1 MPPLFRDSTEIIDQL
16 KAQLADCQ
24 QSSGELRE
32 RYERIADFVAAASDL
47 LWETDAQLRLV
58 SGLNSQSMET
68 QEDGVSKQIR
78 DKTVSEIF
86 ELSSI
91 DDSIKS
97 AHMADLTAR
106 RPFRG
111 FTISMPGP
119 DGKLVWLETSGNPMF
134 DKNGK
139 FLGYRGTSK
148 DVTQRK
154 EDEARIAFMARHDLL
169 TNLPNRAF
177 LRERIDEE
185 FVRAARGGSF
195 AVLCLDLDDFKIVN
209 DTLGHSAGD
218 RLLQAVAVRLAS
230 CARAIDMVARQ
241 GGDEFTIIQTEL
253 ERPEDADRFA
263 QRIVTTISEPY
274 DLDGSQVVIG
284 VSIGV
289 AVAPGDGSQSE
300 QLLKNADIAL
310 YRAKSEDRGSYSFF
324 EAGMDARLQA
334 RRALEAELRTAIRTG
349 QFELFYQP
357 LFDLQSEEIT
367 CLEALLRWRHPVR
380 GIIAPADFIPIAE
393 ETGLIVPI
401 GEWVL
406 RKACSEAMRWPGHIR
421 VAVNLSV
428 AQFRG
433 RKLVQAVTGA
443 LAESGLSGQRLEL
456 EITET
461 VLMQNTEATLSIL
474 HQLRALDARISM
486 DDFGTGYSSLSYL
499 RSFPFDK
506 VKIDRSFVHDL
517 SGKESSIA
525 VVRAILGLGHSLG
538 LATTAEGVETKA
550 QLAILQEEG
559 CTEVQGYF
567 FCQPKSAADLPSF
580 FEQNDMKIAAR
591 KTVEE

>member
-1 MPPLFRDSTEIIDQL
+1 MPPPSRDSAEIVDQL
-16 KAQLADCQ
+16 KAQLASCQ
-24 QSSGELRE
+24 QATGELRE
-32 RYERIADFVAAASDL
+32 GYERLADFVAAASDL
-47 LWETDAQLRLV
+47 LWETDAELKVV
-58 SGLNSQSMET
+58 SGLNSQSLEP
-68 QEDGVSKQIR
+68 QRDALSGQIR
-78 DKTVSEIF
+78 NKTVAEIL
-86 ELSSI
+86 ELSTL
-91 DDSIKS
+91 DDAIKT
-97 AHMADLTAR
+97 AHMADLAAR
-106 RPFRG
+106 RPFRA
-111 FTISMPGP
+111 FIASMPGP
-119 DGKLVWLETSGNPMF
+119 EGKLIWLEISGNPVF
-134 DKNGK
+134 NKAGE

-148 DVTQRK
+148 DITQRK
-154 EDEARIAFMARHDLL
+154 EDEARIVFMAHHDLL
-169 TNLPNRAF
+169 TNLPNRVL

-185 FVRAARGGSF
+185 FARIARGGSF

-209 DTLGHSAGD
+209 DTLGHPAGD
-218 RLLQAVAVRLAS
+218 RLLQAVAVRLTS
-230 CARAIDMVARQ
+230 CARAVDIVARQ
-241 GGDEFTIIQTEL
+241 GGDEFAIVQTEL
-253 ERPEDADRFA
+253 EKPEDADSVA
-263 QRIVTTISEPY
+263 QRIVTVISEPY

-284 VSIGV
+284 VTIGV
-289 AVAPGDGSQSE
+289 AVAPGDGIQSE

-310 YRAKSEDRGSYSFF
+310 YRAKSEERGGYSFF

-357 LFDLQSEEIT
+357 LFDLQSGEVT

-406 RKACSEAMRWPGHIR
+406 RQACAEAMRWPGQIK
-421 VAVNLSV
+421 VAVNLSA

-443 LAESGLSGQRLEL
+443 LVGSGLPGQRLEL

-461 VLMQNTEATLSIL
+461 VLMQNTEATLDIL
-474 HQLRALDARISM
+474 HQLRALEARISM

-525 VVRAILGLGHSLG
+525 IVRAILGLGHSLS

-559 CTEVQGYF
+559 CTEVQGYL
-567 FCQPKSAADLPSF
+567 FCQPKSAADLPIF
-580 FEQNDMKIAAR
+580 FAQNSMKIAAR
-591 KTVEE
+591 KTMKE

>member
-1 MPPLFRDSTEIIDQL
+1 
-16 KAQLADCQ
+16 
-24 QSSGELRE
+24 
-32 RYERIADFVAAASDL
+32 
-47 LWETDAQLRLV
+47 
-58 SGLNSQSMET
+58 
-68 QEDGVSKQIR
+68 
-78 DKTVSEIF
+78 
-86 ELSSI
+86 
-91 DDSIKS
+91 
-97 AHMADLTAR
+97 
-106 RPFRG
+106 
-111 FTISMPGP
+111 
-119 DGKLVWLETSGNPMF
+119 
-134 DKNGK
+134 
-139 FLGYRGTSK
+139 
-148 DVTQRK
+148 
-154 EDEARIAFMARHDLL
+154 
-169 TNLPNRAF
+169 
-177 LRERIDEE
+177 
-185 FVRAARGGSF
+185 
-195 AVLCLDLDDFKIVN
+195 
-209 DTLGHSAGD
+209 
-218 RLLQAVAVRLAS
+218 
-230 CARAIDMVARQ
+230 MVARQ

-461 VLMQNTEATLSIL
+461 VLMQNTEATLGIL
-474 HQLRALDARISM
+474 HQLRALGARISM

>member
-1 MPPLFRDSTEIIDQL
+1 MPPLFRDSTEIIDHL
-16 KAQLADCQ
+16 KAQLEDCQ

-32 RYERIADFVAAASDL
+32 RYERLADFVAAASDL

-58 SGLNSQSMET
+58 SGLNSQSMEI

-78 DKTVSEIF
+78 DKTVSEIL
-86 ELSSI
+86 ELSAI
-91 DDSIKS
+91 DDSIKA
-97 AHMADLTAR
+97 AHMADLAAR

-119 DGKLVWLETSGNPMF
+119 DGKLVWLEASGNPML

-154 EDEARIAFMARHDLL
+154 EDEARIAFMAHHDLL
-169 TNLPNRAF
+169 TNLPNRAL

-185 FVRAARGGSF
+185 FVRTARGGSF

-241 GGDEFTIIQTEL
+241 GGDEFTIVQTEL

-289 AVAPGDGSQSE
+289 AVAPGDGSQSD

-310 YRAKSEDRGSYSFF
+310 YRAKSEDRGSYSF
-324 EAGMDARLQA
+324 
-334 RRALEAELRTAIRTG
+334 
-349 QFELFYQP
+349 
-357 LFDLQSEEIT
+357 
-367 CLEALLRWRHPVR
+367 
-380 GIIAPADFIPIAE
+380 
-393 ETGLIVPI
+393 
-401 GEWVL
+401 
-406 RKACSEAMRWPGHIR
+406 
-421 VAVNLSV
+421 
-428 AQFRG
+428 
-433 RKLVQAVTGA
+433 
-443 LAESGLSGQRLEL
+443 
-456 EITET
+456 
-461 VLMQNTEATLSIL
+461 
-474 HQLRALDARISM
+474 
-486 DDFGTGYSSLSYL
+486 
-499 RSFPFDK
+499 
-506 VKIDRSFVHDL
+506 
-517 SGKESSIA
+517 
-525 VVRAILGLGHSLG
+525 
-538 LATTAEGVETKA
+538 
-550 QLAILQEEG
+550 
-559 CTEVQGYF
+559 
-567 FCQPKSAADLPSF
+567 
-580 FEQNDMKIAAR
+580 
-591 KTVEE
+591 

>member
-1 MPPLFRDSTEIIDQL
+1 VE
-16 KAQLADCQ
+16 A
-24 QSSGELRE
+24 
-32 RYERIADFVAAASDL
+32 
-47 LWETDAQLRLV
+47 
-58 SGLNSQSMET
+58 
-68 QEDGVSKQIR
+68 
-78 DKTVSEIF
+78 
-86 ELSSI
+86 
-91 DDSIKS
+91 
-97 AHMADLTAR
+97 
-106 RPFRG
+106 
-111 FTISMPGP
+111 
-119 DGKLVWLETSGNPMF
+119 SGNPIF

-154 EDEARIAFMARHDLL
+154 EDEARIAFMAHHDLL
-169 TNLPNRAF
+169 TNLPNRVL

-185 FVRAARGGSF
+185 FARIAREGRF

-209 DTLGHSAGD
+209 DTLGHAAGD
-218 RLLQAVAVRLAS
+218 RLLQAVAVRLTS

-241 GGDEFTIIQTEL
+241 GGDEFAIIQTEL
-253 ERPEDADRFA
+253 EKPEDADSFA
-263 QRIVTTISEPY
+263 QRIVAAISEPY
-274 DLDGSQVVIG
+274 DLDGSQIVIG
-284 VSIGV
+284 VTIGV
-289 AVAPGDGSQSE
+289 AVAPGDGNQPV

-310 YRAKSEDRGSYSFF
+310 YRAKSEERGGYSFF

-357 LFDLQSEEIT
+357 LFDLRSGEVT
-367 CLEALLRWRHPVR
+367 CMEALLRWRHPIR

-406 RKACSEAMRWPGHIR
+406 RQACAEAMRWPGNIR

-443 LAESGLSGQRLEL
+443 LVESGLPGQRLEL

-461 VLMQNTEATLSIL
+461 VLMQNTEATLGIL
-474 HQLRALDARISM
+474 HQLRALEARISM

-506 VKIDRSFVHDL
+506 VKIDRSFVRDL
-517 SGKESSIA
+517 SGKEDSIA
-525 VVRAILGLGHSLG
+525 IVRAILGLGHSLG

-550 QLAILQEEG
+550 QLEILQEEG
-559 CTEVQGYF
+559 CTEVQGYL
-567 FCQPKSAADLPSF
+567 FCQPKSVADLPIF
-580 FEQNDMKIAAR
+580 FEQNSKKIAAH
-591 KTVEE
+591 KTVKE

>member
-461 VLMQNTEATLSIL
+461 VLMQNTEATLGIL
-474 HQLRALDARISM
+474 HQLRALGARISM

>member
-169 TNLPNRAF
+169 TNLPNRAI

>member
-169 TNLPNRAF
+169 TNLPNRAI

-349 QFELFYQP
+349 QIELFYQP

>member
-1 MPPLFRDSTEIIDQL
+1 MPPQFRDSTDVSDQL
-16 KAQLADCQ
+16 KEQLASCQ
-24 QSSGELRE
+24 RDTGELRE
-32 RYERIADFVAAASDL
+32 RYERLADFVAAASDL

-78 DKTVSEIF
+78 DKTVSEIL

-91 DDSIKS
+91 DDSIKA
-97 AHMADLTAR
+97 AHMADLVAR

-111 FTISMPGP
+111 FTISMLGP

-148 DVTQRK
+148 DITQRK
-154 EDEARIAFMARHDLL
+154 EDEARIAFMAHHDLL
-169 TNLPNRAF
+169 TNLPNRAL

-185 FVRAARGGSF
+185 FVRTARGGSF
-195 AVLCLDLDDFKIVN
+195 AVLCLDLDDFKVVN

-218 RLLQAVAVRLAS
+218 RLLQAVATRLVS

-241 GGDEFTIIQTEL
+241 GGDEFTIVQTEL
-253 ERPEDADRFA
+253 ERPEDADKFA
-263 QRIVTTISEPY
+263 QRIVTTVSEPY

-289 AVAPGDGSQSE
+289 AVAPGDGSQSD

-310 YRAKSEDRGSYSFF
+310 YRAKSEDRGSFSFF

-357 LFDLQSEEIT
+357 LFDLHSEEIT

-380 GIIAPADFIPIAE
+380 GIIVPADFIPIAE

-406 RKACSEAMRWPGHIR
+406 RQACAEAMRWPGHIS

-443 LAESGLSGQRLEL
+443 LAESGLPGQRLEL

-461 VLMQNTEATLSIL
+461 VLMQNTEATLGIL

-517 SGKESSIA
+517 SGKENSIA

-591 KTVEE
+591 KTLEK

>member
-1 MPPLFRDSTEIIDQL
+1 MPPLFRNSTEIIDQL
-16 KAQLADCQ
+16 KEQLASCRRVT
-24 QSSGELRE
+24 SELRE
-32 RYERIADFVAAASDL
+32 RYERLTDFVAAASDL
-47 LWETDAQLRLV
+47 LWETDAQLKLV

-78 DKTVSEIF
+78 DKTVSEIL

-91 DDSIKS
+91 DDSIKA
-97 AHMADLTAR
+97 AHIADLAAR

-111 FTISMPGP
+111 FTISMSGP

-134 DKNGK
+134 DKSGK

-154 EDEARIAFMARHDLL
+154 EDEARIAFMAHHDLL
-169 TNLPNRAF
+169 TNLPNRAL
-177 LRERIDEE
+177 LRERIGEE
-185 FVRAARGGSF
+185 FVRTTRGGSF
-195 AVLCLDLDDFKIVN
+195 AVLCLDLDDFKVVN

-218 RLLQAVAVRLAS
+218 RLLQAVATRLVS

-241 GGDEFTIIQTEL
+241 GGDEFTIVQTEL
-253 ERPEDADRFA
+253 ERPEDADKFA
-263 QRIVTTISEPY
+263 QRIVTTVSEPY

-284 VSIGV
+284 VSVGV
-289 AVAPGDGSQSE
+289 AVAPGDGSQSD

-310 YRAKSEDRGSYSFF
+310 YRAKSEDRGSFSFF

-357 LFDLQSEEIT
+357 LFDLHSEEIT
-367 CLEALLRWRHPVR
+367 CLEALLRWHHPVR

-393 ETGLIVPI
+393 ETGLIVSI

-406 RKACSEAMRWPGHIR
+406 RQACAEAMRWPGHIR

-443 LAESGLSGQRLEL
+443 LAESGLPGQRLEL

-461 VLMQNTEATLSIL
+461 VLMQNTEATLGIL

-517 SGKESSIA
+517 SGKENSIA

-567 FCQPKSAADLPSF
+567 FCQPKSVADLPSF

-591 KTVEE
+591 KMAEE